1 MSDFPKKYKD
11 CVTHDFGV
19 SAQAVVQYIIK
30 ELEMWS
36 REDENVLQDE
46 SICRLQQT
54 PQTYSSSMLQL
65 RLLTYTYIPFLTLL
79 TASF

>member
-36 REDENVLQDE
+36 REDENVLQDK

-54 PQTYSSSMLQL
+54 PQTNASAVVIDVYIYSVS
-65 RLLTYTYIPFLTLL
+65 YIANCF
-79 TASF
+79 F